1 MNTYIPSQTTP
12 NRLGADSR
20 AWSARVRAEMQ
31 EMLQEW
37 FNSATQC
44 EEADVDHEFNR
55 ALEHLMIFAERPQD
69 LVAEDASY
77 DLATLPRFDQF
88 CEESETARL
97 SGYSGSTF

>member
-69 LVAEDASY
+69 L
-77 DLATLPRFDQF
+77 
-88 CEESETARL
+88 
-97 SGYSGSTF
+97 YSGSTF